1 MKRLNAFSI
10 TELMV
15 IISIVT
21 GLIIVTAPSFYGI
34 FKSQFLIYNS
44 HQLVQNIRSIQTNA
58 FIEHNFYKIGFN
70 SETNTYTLW
79 KATPMNW
86 QEESASLFDDN
97 ITLEYN
103 QTISNTTH
111 IMYGPNG
118 FAYTCNESN
127 TPNECTKL
135 TNQAQL
141 TLKTEKKDIIIQF
154 LPINGFVSTN
164 ISVK

>member
-1 MKRLNAFSI
+1 MKKLNGFSI

-15 IISIVT
+15 IISIIT

-44 HQLVQNIRSIQTNA
+44 HQLIQNIRSIQSNA
-58 FIEHNFYKIGFN
+58 FIEHTFYKIGFN
-70 SETNTYTLW
+70 SETNTYALW
-79 KATPMNW
+79 KATPTDW
-86 QEESASLFDDN
+86 QSESSFSFDQN

-103 QTISNTTH
+103 QNLSDTSH

-118 FAYTCNESN
+118 FAYTCNASSTAN
-127 TPNECTKL
+127 DCSTLNSSAK
-135 TNQAQL
+135 L
-141 TLKTEKKDIIIQF
+141 TLKTEKKDIIIEF